1 MDKLC
6 GRMLKNR
13 LKRVLVSLIIGPDA
27 REREAKGASNGV
39 DVAARVGLGK
49 AVLLGRGEAPGSEG
63 SRVLARPFD
72 AHAGNAEVD
81 KVRAVR
87 SGHNIVGGDVAVD
100 DAVPVKLLRGLAKL
114 DAERDGGLR
123 RQRPIGFDN
132 FGKRSARN
140 EVVNDNKVLGQLIG
154 RLDAGEAGRVAFGKC
169 RPYIAAGKFLPN
181 LFSHEGTGSVDCD
194 EFGDAVFATRE
205 HLLDAIGVVEAH
217 GVHELVVVQA
227 VLPSC

>member
-6 GRMLKNR
+6 GRMFKNR
-13 LKRVLVSLIIGPDA
+13 LKRLLVRLVIGPDA
-27 REREAKGASNGV
+27 REREAKDATNGV

-63 SRVLARPFD
+63 SRVLARSFD

-81 KVRAVR
+81 EVCTVR

-100 DAVPVKLLRGLAKL
+100 DAVPVKLLRGFAKL

-132 FGKRSARN
+132 FGKRSTRH
-140 EVVNDNKVLGQLIG
+140 EVVDDNKVLGQFVG
-154 RLDAGEAGRVAFGKC
+154 RLDAREAG
-169 RPYIAAGKFLPN
+169 
-181 LFSHEGTGSVDCD
+181 
-194 EFGDAVFATRE
+194 
-205 HLLDAIGVVEAH
+205 
-217 GVHELVVVQA
+217 
-227 VLPSC
+227 